1 MRWPVVVIA
10 LLAFAAILAGPFL
23 ISTNS
28 LAQALFGIITTIIS
42 TSIGVWASWNY
53 SKNSDKE
60 RLTRYG
66 LLAWRNIDAL
76 SVKLKQQIQQG
87 SARTETL
94 ESWLL
99 DIDCAKWAWKDLL
112 REVFELQER
121 LMLEKE
127 EVALDFKT
135 KINSTADQG
144 EKEKLE
150 SELRIEMAR
159 IRNKAPLPILEDETV
174 SCPNCGSEVKTSLGS
189 ESGSTTWPE
198 CAGCRALFPI
208 HRRSEGEIDVNAEA
222 MKLPVTR
229 ACPKCSGDI
238 TWKVPTTKPVHFLY
252 RCSNCDQSI
261 QCDGTSKTFSVV
273 AANGRVAQTLL

>member
-1 MRWPVVVIA
+1 MRRPVAVIA
-10 LLAFAAILAGPFL
+10 LLTFVAILAGPFL
-23 ISTNS
+23 ITTNS

-53 SKNSDKE
+53 SRNSDKE

-76 SVKLKQQIQQG
+76 SVKLRQQIQQG

-99 DIDCAKWAWKDLL
+99 DIDGAKWAWKDLL

-121 LMLEKE
+121 LTLEKE
-127 EVALDFKT
+127 EVSLEYKT
-135 KINSTADQG
+135 KISSAADQG

-150 SELRIEMAR
+150 SELRLAMAR

-174 SCPNCGSEVKTSLGS
+174 SCPNCGSSVKASLGS
-189 ESGSTTWPE
+189 EAGSTTWPE
-198 CAGCRALFPI
+198 CVGCSALFPI
-208 HRRSEGEIDVNAEA
+208 HRRTEGEIVVNAEA
-222 MKLPVTR
+222 MKLPVTK
-229 ACPKCSGDI
+229 ACPKCGNEI
-238 TWKVPTTKPVHFLY
+238 TWKVPFAKPVHFLY
-252 RCSNCDQSI
+252 RCSNCEQSI
-261 QCDGTSKTFSVV
+261 QCDGTAKAFTAV
-273 AANGRVAQTLL
+273 AANA